1 MALPVGSATSRN
13 GYEELQ
19 YANPCCTPRPQ
30 IPAKAS
36 RARETI
42 WYRSRTWSSRW
53 VSYKLKSEN
62 TIERPWGGVRW
73 WVYGGRVACGV
84 CRRGYGRS
92 LRWWPWILV
101 RKEERES
108 EQGEERKVNKWEKA
122 GNKTKM
128 IKYSISCTPL
138 RLWIYITYIYILKQH
153 PEWGEK
159 LSFFPLWERKPFVWV
174 CRRGRVASRLPP
186 PGKCFL
192 LALSGYEW
200 FLLLHGV
207 YQWRL
212 GFLPAIWVVEF
223 CSPR

>member
-84 CRRGYGRS
+84 CRSGYGRS

-108 EQGEERKVNKWEKA
+108 EQGEETKVKKWEKA
-122 GNKTKM
+122 GNKM
-128 IKYSISCTPL
+128 
-138 RLWIYITYIYILKQH
+138 RLWIYITYIYIYMWVKFGVKFWQKSKCRNYRIC
-153 PEWGEK
+153 WS
-159 LSFFPLWERKPFVWV
+159 SFFF
-174 CRRGRVASRLPP
+174 S
-186 PGKCFL
+186 FF
-192 LALSGYEW
+192 S
-200 FLLLHGV
+200 F
-207 YQWRL
+207 
-212 GFLPAIWVVEF
+212 
-223 CSPR
+223 SPYLVKDLKLRAH

>member
-108 EQGEERKVNKWEKA
+108 EQGEETKVKKWEKA
-122 GNKTKM
+122 GNKM
-128 IKYSISCTPL
+128 
-138 RLWIYITYIYILKQH
+138 RLWIYITYIYIYMWVKFGVKFWQKSKCRNYRICWSSFFFLFLAFHRIWWKIWNWELTRDVLKRQIW
-153 PEWGEK
+153 PSFFVLLVG
-159 LSFFPLWERKPFVWV
+159 LSFL
-174 CRRGRVASRLPP
+174 LP
-186 PGKCFL
+186 KAFHNVLKYKTCKNS
-192 LALSGYEW
+192 AL
-200 FLLLHGV
+200 
-207 YQWRL
+207 
-212 GFLPAIWVVEF
+212 
-223 CSPR
+223 